1 MRRSRFEEDLI
12 LLRSSVQLASINCK
26 EVHRMR
32 RLGMIIGLCA
42 ILALAGTVYCLAAAK
57 PAGKVVLTVTGA
69 ITETNSDKGFELDM
83 AMLEGIGTKL
93 YEGTDPWLGK
103 KKYTGV
109 VIADILKFAGAPK
122 DVAEVIAIAKDG
134 KKVTLKAEDVVKYPI
149 MLATQDAGKAIG
161 SGLGGPVKL
170 VCPYTAHPELEK
182 MYPKDDWNWFVVTLE
197 VKVK

>member
-1 MRRSRFEEDLI
+1 M
-12 LLRSSVQLASINCK
+12 NCK

-32 RLGMIIGLCA
+32 RLGLIIGLCA
-42 ILALAGTVYCLAAAK
+42 MLVLAGSVCCLAAAK
-57 PAGKVVLTVTGA
+57 PTGKVVLTVIGA
-69 ITETNSDKGFELDM
+69 ITETNSDKGLELDM

-109 VIADILKFAGAPK
+109 VIADILKFAGASK
-122 DVAEVIAIAKDG
+122 DVAEILVIAKDG
-134 KKVTLKAEDVVKYPI
+134 KKVTLKAEDVDKYAI

-170 VCPYTAHPELEK
+170 VFPYTAHPELEK

>member
-122 DVAEVIAIAKDG
+122 DVAEVIVIAKDG
-134 KKVTLKAEDVVKYPI
+134 KKVTLKAEDVDKYAI

-170 VCPYTAHPELEK
+170 VFPYTTHPELEK

>member
-12 LLRSSVQLASINCK
+12 LLRSSVQQDTINCR

-42 ILALAGTVYCLAAAK
+42 ILVLAGSVYCLAVAK
-57 PAGKVVLTVTGA
+57 PTGKVVLTVTGGIA
-69 ITETNSDKGFELDM
+69 ETNSDKGLELDM

-93 YEGTDPWLGK
+93 YDGTDPWLGK

-122 DVAEVIAIAKDG
+122 DVAEVVVIAKDG
-134 KKVTLKAEDVVKYPI
+134 KKVTLKAEDVDKYPI
-149 MLATQDAGKAIG
+149 MLATQDGGKAIG

-170 VCPYTAHPELEK
+170 VFPFTTYPELEK
-182 MYPKDDWNWFVVTLE
+182 MYTKDDWNWYVVTLE